1 MAIVVWADVSL
12 WPDDGAAAWA
22 TRTSCCDD
30 LGDLACERLRCWQA
44 RASGE
49 HRVVVLVLL
58 DIVRED
64 RDALALLIVPDGHF
78 PNDVFGEIGGKR
90 RRAGSGLFGD
100 AGAHEPCQP
109 QLLEQLLDGET
120 EGLELLFF
128 HPERDEIQTDAG
140 DEAETPLAR
149 LADRF
154 RLEHSEFWVFV
165 PSAHDRSRLPRGR
178 C

>member
-12 WPDDGAAAWA
+12 RPDDGAAAWA
-22 TRTSCCDD
+22 TRTSRRDD

-44 RASGE
+44 GASGE
-49 HRVVVLVLL
+49 HRVVILVLL

-64 RDALALLIVPDGHF
+64 RDALVLLIVPNGHF

-90 RRAGSGLFGD
+90 RRAGSGLLGD
-100 AGAHEPCQP
+100 AGAHEAGQP

-128 HPERDEIQTDAG
+128 HPERDEIQADTG
-140 DEAETPLAR
+140 DQAKTPLAR
-149 LADRF
+149 LADRLRLQHSQF
-154 RLEHSEFWVFV
+154 RVFV
-165 PSAHDRSRLPRGR
+165 PSAHDRFRLPRGR
-178 C
+178 R